1 MQSKGSIWFSLA
13 LAAAFASTPIGAQS
27 GPKGPPPA
35 PAQLG
40 APSGLPQPP
49 PSRDHSKETD
59 AQRTVLGAYRLTYT
73 LTEMDGDR
81 KVGIHH
87 YTLVLDADASPTWLK
102 LGSKLPIATAEP
114 QMKPLPPLT
123 QFSYVEVGMNIN
135 ASLRQFAN
143 GLELSSHFVQS
154 AADPQQSLEKPPII
168 RQADLETTVL
178 LNENKPT
185 VLGDMLMP
193 GSTHSLQIQVELT
206 RLH

>member
-1 MQSKGSIWFSLA
+1 
-13 LAAAFASTPIGAQS
+13 
-27 GPKGPPPA
+27 
-35 PAQLG
+35 
-40 APSGLPQPP
+40 
-49 PSRDHSKETD
+49 
-59 AQRTVLGAYRLTYT
+59 
-73 LTEMDGDR
+73 
-81 KVGIHH
+81 
-87 YTLVLDADASPTWLK
+87 
-102 LGSKLPIATAEP
+102 
-114 QMKPLPPLT
+114 
-123 QFSYVEVGMNIN
+123 MNIN